1 MYFLF
6 RINDLSHFMRLN
18 AFVFSAFGLT

>member
-6 RINDLSHFMRLN
+6 RINDLSHFMRPN
-18 AFVFSAFGLT
+18 AFAFSAFGLT